1 MPGTRKVGGKRN
13 ATKKG
18 GQWYMPWSQKE
29 KEPVYT
35 HEVDYFPGTKIIK
48 RERYK
53 KDGKLHRD
61 GKPALIERFNDLN
74 NDHKWVMWYKDG
86 KRHRTGGPAQ
96 THYAARTGAIIHED
110 YWIDGKKMD
119 TAAKEKRGGKTRRK
133 HRHRKGT
140 RKRIKKRSS
149 RRH

>member
-1 MPGTRKVGGKRN
+1 MIKTRKNGGKKK
-13 ATKKG
+13 TSKKG
-18 GQWYMPWSQKE
+18 GQWSLPWSQKT

-35 HEVDYFPGTKIIK
+35 HEVDYFPGTKRIK
-48 RERYK
+48 RERFK

-61 GKPALIERFNDLN
+61 GKPALIEHFNDLN
-74 NDHKWVMWYKDG
+74 NDYKWEMWYKDG

>member
-48 RERYK
+48 M
-53 KDGKLHRD
+53 
-61 GKPALIERFNDLN
+61 IS
-74 NDHKWVMWYKDG
+74 
-86 KRHRTGGPAQ
+86 
-96 THYAARTGAIIHED
+96 GAIID
-110 YWIDGKKMD
+110 YWQSYNRFL
-119 TAAKEKRGGKTRRK
+119 AEL
-133 HRHRKGT
+133 
-140 RKRIKKRSS
+140 
-149 RRH
+149 

>member
-1 MPGTRKVGGKRN
+1 MPGTRKVRGKRN

-96 THYAARTGAIIHED
+96 THYAERTGAIIHED
-110 YWIDGKKMD
+110 YWMNGKKRD
-119 TAAKEKRGGKTRRK
+119 TTTKVKRGGKTRRN
-133 HRHRKGT
+133 RRRRKGT
-140 RKRIKKRSS
+140 KKRRKRSS
-149 RRH
+149 RRR